1 MYRVRHRSTKYYMHI
16 VFYCIGVAVVNGWLP
31 YCRHM
36 HQKRVPEFPK
46 RSTNLAIYS
55 ITILVSEKN
64 VNMVWSACI
73 TYSCLIRTASRQ
85 SRSLVSHNASHSSR
99 MSTATARKS
108 SQFDCSDPL
117 LDLNMPAILI
127 KRNAGLT
134 LNSLNAMR
142 SNSWMNIFR
151 EFCKISCTKL
161 ISELN
166 YLARER

>member
-1 MYRVRHRSTKYYMHI
+1 MSHITLDVPSPPSVYQILHAHRFLLHW
-16 VFYCIGVAVVNGWLP
+16 CGCGEWVAPLLSS
-31 YCRHM
+31 HASE
-36 HQKRVPEFPK
+36 KSSRVPEFQQ

-117 LDLNMPAILI
+117 PDLNMPAILI

-134 LNSLNAMR
+134 LYALNAMR
-142 SNSWMNIFR
+142 SNS
-151 EFCKISCTKL
+151 
-161 ISELN
+161 
-166 YLARER
+166 